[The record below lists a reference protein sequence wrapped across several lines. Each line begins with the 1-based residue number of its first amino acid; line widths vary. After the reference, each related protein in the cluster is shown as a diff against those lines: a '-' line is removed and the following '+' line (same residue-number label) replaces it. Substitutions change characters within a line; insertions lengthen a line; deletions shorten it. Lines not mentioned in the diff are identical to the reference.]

1 MPGSNYGVIS
11 SSPLTF
17 QANGRYLTLV
27 SGFTHC
33 AGAILSDPSKQFQN
47 GMELNL
53 KWHGFTKCF
62 FYFIL
67 RLFRALKY
75 KCINMKIQIR
85 KRISPNC
92 GEQCLQHGLR
102 TPMKAFFHQNSQLLG
117 LGRQFLGHLGYF
129 RLIYLWFC
137 ESLVHVFH

>member
-1 MPGSNYGVIS
+1 MWSIWMERNPNMRIRLYDPNSSMPGSNYGVIS

-33 AGAILSDPSKQFQN
+33 SGAILSDPSKEFQN

-62 FYFIL
+62 FLIL
-67 RLFRALKY
+67 RLSRAPKY
-75 KCINMKIQIR
+75 KCISMKIQR

-92 GEQCLQHGLR
+92 GAQCWQHGVR
-102 TPMKAFFHQNSQLLG
+102 TGAQ
-117 LGRQFLGHLGYF
+117 
-129 RLIYLWFC
+129 
-137 ESLVHVFH
+137 